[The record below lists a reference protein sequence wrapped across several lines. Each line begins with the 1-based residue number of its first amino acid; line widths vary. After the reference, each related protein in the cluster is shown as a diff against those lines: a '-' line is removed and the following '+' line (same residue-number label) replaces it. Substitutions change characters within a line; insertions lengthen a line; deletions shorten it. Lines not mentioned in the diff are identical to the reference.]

1 MNSKYH
7 YILFFLLNT
16 CFLFSQ
22 VTNEGIPESWKH
34 DLETLKAIQLPKVDV
49 DSLLEEDAVND
60 QDNLPYRFGY
70 TFSTNYNI
78 TDNGEWLQL
87 PGGGKVWRMRF
98 QSKGAI
104 SINFLLEDFEIPRGA
119 KIYLYND
126 ERSDIIGA
134 YDESQNN
141 DNKTLSTWLVHGDD
155 VWIEYYEPRK
165 VEGQGYFE
173 ISKVVHGYRSENSF
187 GIEKALNDSGPCN
200 HDVDCPIG
208 DLDEQKDHVKKSVA
222 LLLVNNSSFCTGALI
237 NNTNHDGTPYVLTAD
252 HCFSNPANWAFR
264 FNWVSPNPVC
274 GQFQNSP
281 NGTFLQTVSG
291 STLKARRQGTDV
303 MLVEI
308 DNPIPNDWD
317 VVYAGWDRS
326 EDTPSR
332 TFGVHHPAG
341 DIMKVCRDD
350 DAPTK
355 VVQNG
360 RTLWRVED
368 WELGV
373 TEGGSSGSP
382 LFDEEGKIIGQLF
395 GGSAACSGTN
405 NNGGFDLYG
414 RFGVSWDA
422 GNLPTNRLK
431 DWLDPNETNE
441 LSIGQFPPLETF
453 SLDASI
459 TIHNVDSE
467 LCDNVIQP
475 VLQLTNNGENTL
487 TSATISYGLN
497 DANPTTIQWSG
508 NLNQGE
514 FEDIELNPIPLTTSE
529 GSFEASVT
537 NPNNSTDENTN
548 NTTSNVQFNITE
560 TFLTNQVSLSL
571 QLDDFPEET
580 TWEFTNDA
588 GEILYSGGPYTESTL
603 ITENFELIEND
614 CYTFTIFD
622 EFGDG
627 ICCGFG
633 QGSFELVTQSGETI
647 YQGGDFEAED
657 SVTFNNHIVLSSEDF
672 DWSNQI
678 EIFPNPARSHFF
690 IRNNS
695 SNEVDIS
702 LYSVSGKKIAQEK
715 LKGDSK
721 RIDTDGLAKGVYL
734 VRLIDNVTHQ
744 TTTKKLIIEN

>member
-497 DANPTTIQWSG
+497 DANPTIIQWSG

-603 ITENFELIEND
+603 ITENFELIEDD

-715 LKGDSK
+715 LKGGSK
-721 RIDTDGLAKGVYL
+721 RINTDGLAKGVYL